1 MTNFKPVSIEK
12 HKDLKVL
19 PDIDWKFIANQ
30 HQLEVTVSELLQSAS
45 SFPLFFVKNPEN
57 SATSIM
63 AMTSFVMNDNVL
75 VKEDGDHQI
84 AYIPKAARSLPFN
97 LGLDPENDK
106 SVIPFVDEDSNL
118 IDAENGV
125 SLFEEGSATPYFQ
138 KMNQQLEQLYHEQIA
153 SSKFIQALD
162 ALSLIQEVELELTLS
177 NNSKSTLKGL
187 YHLNEDAFNK
197 LDNEQQM
204 SLLSE
209 GYYSGV
215 YAMLSSLTQINRL
228 IQGHAKQGEGVTGVN
243 IKIVE

>member
-1 MTNFKPVSIEK
+1 
-12 HKDLKVL
+12 
-19 PDIDWKFIANQ
+19 
-30 HQLEVTVSELLQSAS
+30 
-45 SFPLFFVKNPEN
+45 
-57 SATSIM
+57 
-63 AMTSFVMNDNVL
+63 
-75 VKEDGDHQI
+75 
-84 AYIPKAARSLPFN
+84 
-97 LGLDPENDK
+97 
-106 SVIPFVDEDSNL
+106 
-118 IDAENGV
+118 
-125 SLFEEGSATPYFQ
+125 
-138 KMNQQLEQLYHEQIA
+138 MNQQLEQLYHEQIA